1 MRDVNRA
8 GCFIRFGVV
17 DLEMKRYSI
26 FIPKGRGE
34 RGGWVS
40 MAEMLRNMGVNIGRK
55 VNKQEERAMVKP
67 CMERSYAEVV
77 KRPRSRDRNTVRVE
91 VRGEEISNN
100 LSKLE
105 HCLVGSWDPS
115 SAREEDFEKL
125 GWLMATSWGLKGK
138 LGMARLEK
146 GRVLLEFEFVGEAKR
161 VFTFGKRSVGGFQL
175 GLER

>member
-1 MRDVNRA
+1 MSLGLFLESLNQCIKDEEEGKWERGWKENGRSYSLVRDVNRA
-8 GCFIRFGVV
+8 GCFIRLGVV

-77 KRPRSRDRNTVRVE
+77 KRPRSRDRNTVRV
-91 VRGEEISNN
+91 
-100 LSKLE
+100 
-105 HCLVGSWDPS
+105 
-115 SAREEDFEKL
+115 
-125 GWLMATSWGLKGK
+125 
-138 LGMARLEK
+138 
-146 GRVLLEFEFVGEAKR
+146 
-161 VFTFGKRSVGGFQL
+161 
-175 GLER
+175 